1 MYNIIYKNDIMES
14 ALSSV
19 ISKKDFG
26 YNVYFFYG
34 DQLEEMDCDEYNLFF
49 ESGFEL
55 CSYIKD
61 EIEDTY
67 LEYKDT
73 SYKGLPLVLVM
84 LEIINSDAVINS
96 DDFPNAAICDITIYD
111 PNKSVNE
118 LKDGLLEAANDVFH
132 SDEQ

>member
-1 MYNIIYKNDIMES
+1 MEA

-55 CSYIKD
+55 CSYIKH

-96 DDFPNAAICDITIYD
+96 DDFSNAAICDITLYD
-111 PNKSVNE
+111 PNESMNE
-118 LKDGLLEAANDVFH
+118 LKDGLLQTANDVFH
-132 SDEQ
+132 ADEQ

>member
-1 MYNIIYKNDIMES
+1 
-14 ALSSV
+14 
-19 ISKKDFG
+19 
-26 YNVYFFYG
+26 
-34 DQLEEMDCDEYNLFF
+34 MDCDEYQLFF

-61 EIEDTY
+61 EIENAY

-73 SYKGLPLVLVM
+73 SYKGLPLVLVT
-84 LEIINSDAVINS
+84 LEIINLDLVINS
-96 DDFPNAAICDITIYD
+96 DDFPNEAICDLTIYD

-118 LKDGLLEAANDVFH
+118 LIDGLLQAANDVFH